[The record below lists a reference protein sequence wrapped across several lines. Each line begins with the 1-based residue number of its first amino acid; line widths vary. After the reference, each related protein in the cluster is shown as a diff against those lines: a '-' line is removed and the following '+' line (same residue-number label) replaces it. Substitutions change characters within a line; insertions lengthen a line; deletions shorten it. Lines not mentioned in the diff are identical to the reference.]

1 MKIEYTFH
9 TLGNSKHGN
18 ITENNNLKTNKMESK
33 ITKGDWSVQT
43 IDLIDFKSMCIISE
57 YEQKVI
63 AHIYLTPPK
72 ITEEN
77 TENANLISAAP
88 DLLKALND
96 LMSGVENLPALS
108 SISGVLEQ
116 QYKQAQLAV
125 KKAYGHHF

>member
-1 MKIEYTFH
+1 
-9 TLGNSKHGN
+9 
-18 ITENNNLKTNKMESK
+18 MESK

-63 AHIYLTPPK
+63 AHIYLTSPK

-77 TENANLISAAP
+77 TENAKLISAAP
-88 DLLKALND
+88 DLLEALNN

>member
-1 MKIEYTFH
+1 MKIEYTFN
-9 TLGNSKHGN
+9 TLGNSKRGN

-63 AHIYLTPPK
+63 AHIYLTHPK

-88 DLLKALND
+88 DLLKALNN